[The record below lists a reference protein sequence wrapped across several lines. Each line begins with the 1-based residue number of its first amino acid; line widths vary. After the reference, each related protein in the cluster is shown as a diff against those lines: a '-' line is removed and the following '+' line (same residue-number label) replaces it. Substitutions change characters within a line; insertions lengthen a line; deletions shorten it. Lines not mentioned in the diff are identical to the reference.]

1 LSVEIADING
11 DFDFF
16 QKDSEMPITAQID
29 VAAGEKPAP
38 GEKFIIT
45 SQENS
50 EMLGVLDHG
59 RTFRF
64 VSPSNTE
71 RDYQLRS
78 HSLTVVDF
86 NYSLVDGDELRLIGS
101 LTYAD

>member
-1 LSVEIADING
+1 MQNA
-11 DFDFF
+11 
-16 QKDSEMPITAQID
+16 AQID
-29 VAAGEKPAP
+29 VAVWEKPIP

-45 SQENS
+45 LQENS

-64 VSPSNTE
+64 VSPSSAE
-71 RDYQLRS
+71 RDYQLKS
-78 HSLTVVDF
+78 TALTVVDF
-86 NYSLVDGDELRLIGS
+86 NHSLADGNEPRLVGS

>member
-1 LSVEIADING
+1 
-11 DFDFF
+11 
-16 QKDSEMPITAQID
+16 MPTIAQID
-29 VAAGEKPAP
+29 VVAGEKPVP

-45 SQENS
+45 LQENS
-50 EMLGVLDHG
+50 EMLGMLDHG

-64 VSPSNTE
+64 VSPSSIE

-86 NYSLVDGDELRLIGS
+86 NHSLVDGDEPRLVGS

>member
-1 LSVEIADING
+1 
-11 DFDFF
+11 
-16 QKDSEMPITAQID
+16 MPVTAQID
-29 VAAGEKPAP
+29 VAVGEKPIP

-64 VSPSNTE
+64 VSPSSVE
-71 RDYQLRS
+71 RDYQLKSR
-78 HSLTVVDF
+78 SLTIVDF
-86 NYSLVDGDELRLIGS
+86 HYSSIDGHEPRLVGS
-101 LTYAD
+101 LTYTE